1 MRKILLIMITVM
13 LFPMLVFA
21 ETYEIEDLGLEIYFD
36 DTKWNVV
43 TKDNMINNSFF
54 EKYES
59 NPSVM
64 KKFFEDNFIYLYA
77 ITENKDEEIIE
88 FFVRSKL
95 QVIGYKDQEI
105 NEFGSEITEALDI
118 DDYEVYENNYK
129 FVLVNYYDSENRVY
143 SISYYIIINSQYYV
157 FTAQKATKFS
167 QDEQTNIKEI
177 VDSIVFKE
185 IEDNEPII
193 TIDWLDVFKTAFD
206 YGVGAAIAY
215 IYLYKTN
222 KLVKKDKTK

>member
-64 KKFFEDNFIYLYA
+64 KKFFEDNFIHLYA

-157 FTAQKATKFS
+157 FTVQKATKFS